1 MKADVD
7 VVIISGYMTP
17 KNTAEAKDWG
27 AADVINKPFNVT
39 EVMACVGKL
48 VEQKKYARKVKN
60 LLETAKTLGVLD
72 DRRGDQTLDN

>member
-1 MKADVD
+1 VD

-17 KNTAEAKDWG
+17 KNTAEAKNWG

-48 VEQKKYARKVKN
+48 VEQKKYSRKVKG
-60 LLETAKTLGVLD
+60 LLETAKNLGVLD
-72 DRRGDQTLDN
+72 DKKGDKKLDN